1 MTVQIFGI
9 RHHGPGSARSLKVA
23 LDAMQPDVLLIE
35 GPPEADSI
43 IPLCKHEQMQT
54 PVAILVYAPEQP
66 DQAVYYPFAQFSPE
80 WQALQY
86 ALDQN
91 VPVRFMDL
99 PISFRLALDQTQEAK
114 LQAQVIGEVDSEED
128 NEENDED
135 TKLEDPRLMQQLR
148 RDPLRLLA
156 QAAGY
161 EDSERW
167 WEHMVEERR
176 NSDNVFLG
184 IAEAMTALREE
195 ISKEPVTNNT
205 TDEHDEF
212 IEQLREAHMR
222 KTLRAT
228 QKEGFQNIA
237 VVCGAW
243 HVPALKELPPVK
255 QDNQILKNLPKIKTN
270 ATWIPWSYGRLS
282 YAGGYG
288 AGIHSPGWYH
298 HLWNHENK
306 IALHWLTLAARVFR
320 EEGLDIS
327 SAHIIESVRLAD
339 ALTAMRGRPIVGL
352 DELNEAIQTVM
363 LFGDALPMRLLQQK
377 LIIGERLGL
386 VPEDTP
392 LTPLQQD
399 LAKLQKSLRL
409 KPSAAD
415 IELILD
421 LRKPNDLQRS
431 YLLRQ
436 LRLLGCH
443 WGEGGNEARGK
454 GTFKESWR
462 IQWKPEFEIKLI
474 EAGRWG
480 NTIKAAANGA
490 TIARA
495 NDQSLEE
502 LAALAQDALFADL
515 DTAVD
520 VLMQT
525 LQAEAARAA
534 DVLHLMAALP
544 NLAHL
549 LRYGDVRKTSLD
561 TVQTVVAGMIT
572 RVCIGLP
579 NSCVS
584 LNEEAAEHLHQLI
597 QGVQTAVALLDNIE
611 FTESWHHTLISMLD
625 REDIHALLTGRC
637 CQLLLNAGAIDDTEA
652 ARQFGLALSVAND
665 PGQAAAWADGF
676 LRGSGQLLIY
686 DQSLWEILDQWIS
699 QLPSEAFI
707 NMLPVL
713 RRTFSSFDMP
723 ERRQIGE
730 RVKHQKASLPGT
742 LPQSDFDHQRARQVL
757 PTVSRLLGLEVDHGS
772 G

>member
-1 MTVQIFGI
+1 
-9 RHHGPGSARSLKVA
+9 
-23 LDAMQPDVLLIE
+23 
-35 GPPEADSI
+35 
-43 IPLCKHEQMQT
+43 
-54 PVAILVYAPEQP
+54 
-66 DQAVYYPFAQFSPE
+66 
-80 WQALQY
+80 
-86 ALDQN
+86 
-91 VPVRFMDL
+91 
-99 PISFRLALDQTQEAK
+99 
-114 LQAQVIGEVDSEED
+114 
-128 NEENDED
+128 
-135 TKLEDPRLMQQLR
+135 
-148 RDPLRLLA
+148 
-156 QAAGY
+156 
-161 EDSERW
+161 
-167 WEHMVEERR
+167 
-176 NSDNVFLG
+176 
-184 IAEAMTALREE
+184 
-195 ISKEPVTNNT
+195 
-205 TDEHDEF
+205 
-212 IEQLREAHMR
+212 
-222 KTLRAT
+222 
-228 QKEGFQNIA
+228 
-237 VVCGAW
+237 
-243 HVPALKELPPVK
+243 
-255 QDNQILKNLPKIKTN
+255 
-270 ATWIPWSYGRLS
+270 
-282 YAGGYG
+282 
-288 AGIHSPGWYH
+288 
-298 HLWNHENK
+298 
-306 IALHWLTLAARVFR
+306 
-320 EEGLDIS
+320 
-327 SAHIIESVRLAD
+327 
-339 ALTAMRGRPIVGL
+339 
-352 DELNEAIQTVM
+352 
-363 LFGDALPMRLLQQK
+363 
-377 LIIGERLGL
+377 
-386 VPEDTP
+386 
-392 LTPLQQD
+392 
-399 LAKLQKSLRL
+399 
-409 KPSAAD
+409 
-415 IELILD
+415 
-421 LRKPNDLQRS
+421 
-431 YLLRQ
+431 
-436 LRLLGCH
+436 
-443 WGEGGNEARGK
+443 NEARGK

>member
-431 YLLRQ
+431 YLLR
-436 LRLLGCH
+436 
-443 WGEGGNEARGK
+443 
-454 GTFKESWR
+454 
-462 IQWKPEFEIKLI
+462 
-474 EAGRWG
+474 
-480 NTIKAAANGA
+480 
-490 TIARA
+490 
-495 NDQSLEE
+495 
-502 LAALAQDALFADL
+502 
-515 DTAVD
+515 
-520 VLMQT
+520 
-525 LQAEAARAA
+525 
-534 DVLHLMAALP
+534 
-544 NLAHL
+544 
-549 LRYGDVRKTSLD
+549 
-561 TVQTVVAGMIT
+561 
-572 RVCIGLP
+572 
-579 NSCVS
+579 
-584 LNEEAAEHLHQLI
+584 
-597 QGVQTAVALLDNIE
+597 
-611 FTESWHHTLISMLD
+611 
-625 REDIHALLTGRC
+625 
-637 CQLLLNAGAIDDTEA
+637 
-652 ARQFGLALSVAND
+652 
-665 PGQAAAWADGF
+665 
-676 LRGSGQLLIY
+676 
-686 DQSLWEILDQWIS
+686 
-699 QLPSEAFI
+699 
-707 NMLPVL
+707 
-713 RRTFSSFDMP
+713 
-723 ERRQIGE
+723 
-730 RVKHQKASLPGT
+730 
-742 LPQSDFDHQRARQVL
+742 
-757 PTVSRLLGLEVDHGS
+757 
-772 G
+772 